1 MGINDSDLE
10 ITQNE
15 ADGGTNAKTGLLRG
29 HWRTVAVLLN
39 IYDIAA
45 VNLAYFLALWLRFD
59 LKFSLIR
66 PDFLDAWMR
75 FAPIYTVFCI
85 AVFWAFRLYRSLW
98 KFASYSE
105 LMHLI
110 AATGVT
116 LPVLYFAEQSDEIG
130 QERGEGHADRRGKRG
145 TEPYS

>member
-15 ADGGTNAKTGLLRG
+15 ADGGANAKTGLLRG

-75 FAPIYTVFCI
+75 DCRQRDAMNS
-85 AVFWAFRLYRSLW
+85 A
-98 KFASYSE
+98 
-105 LMHLI
+105 
-110 AATGVT
+110 
-116 LPVLYFAEQSDEIG
+116 
-130 QERGEGHADRRGKRG
+130 RG
-145 TEPYS
+145 